1 MIALPLD
8 WLTVTAGPP
17 WPWIVA
23 EPPTTVPPAGPPVA
37 GAAPSAR
44 SAAVVSRRL
53 RKRGCMAPVP
63 LQPSAQDEEEPRISP
78 WAYAKHAGQGRRAQQ
93 TLALRALLTGQ
104 SSGDGIGPAQA
115 YPASKGG
122 CIHAGKCARNR
133 GKIVEPAMVEEAVE
147 LRLGK
152 RLKLNGNVVT
162 QLEERFEAGV
172 RDELRGIE
180 T

>member
-1 MIALPLD
+1 MERPLFVTPILNVFQLMIALPLD

-23 EPPTTVPPAGPPVA
+23 EPPTTVPPAGPAAA

-78 WAYAKHAGQGRRAQQ
+78 WARAEHAGQGRRALQ
-93 TLALRALLTGQ
+93 TLALRDLRNGQ
-104 SSGDGIGPAQA
+104 ISGYSIEPSQA
-115 YPASKGG
+115 
-122 CIHAGKCARNR
+122 
-133 GKIVEPAMVEEAVE
+133 
-147 LRLGK
+147 
-152 RLKLNGNVVT
+152 
-162 QLEERFEAGV
+162 
-172 RDELRGIE
+172 
-180 T
+180 